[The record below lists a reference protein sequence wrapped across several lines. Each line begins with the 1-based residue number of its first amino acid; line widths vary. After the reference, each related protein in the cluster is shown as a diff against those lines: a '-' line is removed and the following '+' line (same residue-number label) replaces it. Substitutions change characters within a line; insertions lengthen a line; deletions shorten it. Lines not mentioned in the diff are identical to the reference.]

1 MTVKAREDADAKNDS
16 VTLVHTAAGGEYA
29 GAKSDVAVTVDDDE
43 TVSVVL
49 SKSSLTVVEGDTA
62 GQTYTVKLSHEP
74 SVEVTVTVT
83 GQDQTDLELT
93 GLGEGNTLT
102 FDATTWG
109 DAQTVTVKAREDA
122 DAKNDSVTL
131 VHTAAGGEYAGAKS
145 DLAVTVDDDETVSV
159 VLSKSSLT
167 VVEGDTAGQTYTV
180 KLSHEPSVEV
190 TVTVTGQDQTDLTL
204 SGLSGTD
211 TLTFSTT
218 TWGDAQTVT
227 VKAREDADAKN
238 DSVTLVH
245 TAAGGEYEGVAEELA
260 VTVDDDETL
269 GVVISPTALTVQAG
283 GSNSYTVVLGS
294 LPSGDVTVTLSGH
307 EGAVLSL
314 AGIDNDN
321 ALTFTQDNWHAPQT
335 VSVSADAEAQ
345 SSTITIEHSV
355 ASADDPDYAAAAAPD
370 VAVSVL
376 GAPDTIQIQVGVA
389 TSVQELEV
397 PEGGANTYSMVLSH
411 QPSGDVTVTVNNPTD
426 NSEVTATPR
435 TLTFTTENWHAPQTV
450 TVAAVHDGDAA
461 DDSATVTHGVADGGY
476 NGVTVPDVAVTVD
489 DDETVSIVLS
499 KTDLTVEE
507 EDATGGTYT
516 VKLSH
521 EPSVEVTVTVTGQ
534 DTTDLEL
541 SGLGEGDTLT
551 FTTSTW
557 DDAQTV
563 TVKAREDADAAND
576 SVTLVHTAAGGEYA
590 GAKSDLAVT
599 VDDDETVS
607 VVLSKSSLTVVEERH
622 GGQTYTVK
630 LSHEPSVEVT
640 VTVTGQD
647 TTDLELTG
655 LGEGDTLT
663 FTTTTW
669 DDAQTVTV
677 KAREDADAANDKV
690 TLVHTA
696 AGGEYAGAK
705 SDVAVTVDDDETV
718 SVVLSK
724 SSLTVVEGDTAGQT
738 YTVKLSHE
746 PSVEVTVTVTGQDQ
760 TDLELTGL
768 GEGNTLTFDATSW
781 GDAQTV
787 TVKAREDTDAK
798 NDSVTL
804 VHTAAGGEY
813 AGAKSDLA
821 VTVDDDE
828 TVSVVLSKSSL
839 TVVEGDT
846 AGQTYTVKLSHEPSV
861 EVTVTVTGQDQTDLT
876 LSGLSGTDTLTF
888 STTTWGDAQTVTVKA
903 REDADAK
910 NDSVTLVH
918 TAAGGE
924 YEGVAEELAVTV
936 DDDETLGVVISPTA
950 LTVQAGGSNSYTVVL
965 GSLPSGDVTVTLS
978 GHEGAVLSLAGIDND
993 NALTF
998 TQDNWHAPQTVSVS
1012 ADAEAQSSTITIEHS
1027 VASADDPDYAAA
1039 AAPDVAV
1046 SVLGAPDTIQIQ
1058 VGVATSVQELEVP
1071 EGGANTYSMVLS
1083 HQPSGDVTVTVN
1095 NPTDNSEVT
1104 ATPRTLT
1111 FTTENWH
1118 APQTVTVAAVHD
1130 GDAADDSATVTH
1142 GVADGGYNGVTVPD
1156 VAVTVDDDETVSI
1169 VLSKTDLTVEEEDA
1183 TGGTYTVKLSHEPS
1197 VEVTVTVTG
1206 QDTTDLELSG
1216 LSGTDTLTFST
1227 TTWDDA
1233 QTVTVK
1239 AREDAD
1245 AANDSVTLVH
1255 TAAGGEY
1262 AGAKSDL
1269 AVTVDDD
1276 ETVSV
1281 VLSKS
1286 SLTVVE
1292 SDTAGQ
1298 TYTVELS
1305 HEPSVE
1311 VTVTVTG
1318 HDTTDLELTGLGEGD
1333 TLTFTTSTWDDAQ
1346 TVTVKA
1352 REDAD
1357 AANDKVTLVHTAAG
1371 GEYAGAKSDVAVT
1384 VDDDETVSV
1393 VLSKSSLTVVEGDTA
1408 GQTYTVKLSH
1418 EPSVEV
1424 TVTVTGQDQ
1433 TDLELT
1439 GLGEGNTLTFDATSW
1454 GDAQTV
1460 TVKAREDTD
1469 AKNDSVTLVH
1479 TAAGGEYAGAKSDVA
1494 VTVDDDETVSVVLS
1508 KSRSLTVVEGDT
1520 AGQTYTV
1527 KLSHEPSVEVTVT
1540 VTGQDTTDLELS
1552 GLSEGTDTL
1561 TFSTTTW
1568 GDAQTVTV
1576 KAREDADAKND
1587 SVTLVHTAAGGEY
1600 EGVAEELAVTVD
1612 DDETLGV
1619 VISPTALTVQAGG
1632 SNSYT
1637 VVLGSLPSGDVTV
1650 TLSGHEGA
1658 VLSLAGIDNDNA
1670 LTFTQDNWH
1679 APQTVSVSADAEAQ
1693 SSTITI
1699 EHSVA
1704 SADDPDYAA
1713 AAAPDVA
1720 VSVLGAPDT
1729 IQIQVGVATSV
1740 QELEVPEGGANTYSM
1755 VLSHQPSGDVTV
1767 TVNNPTDNSEV
1778 TATPRTLTFTTE
1790 NWHAPQTVTVAAVH
1804 DGDAADDSA
1813 TVTHG
1818 VADGG
1823 YNGVT
1828 VPDVAV
1834 TVDDDETVSIVLS
1847 KTDLTVEEEDATGGT
1862 YTVKLSHEPSVE
1874 VTVTVTGQDTTDLE
1888 LSGLGEGDT
1897 LTFTTSTWDDAQT
1910 VTVKAREDAD
1920 AKPTTPSPWS
1930 TRRRAASTP
1939 GPSPMW
1945 R

>member
-1 MTVKAREDADAKNDS
+1 MAEE
-16 VTLVHTAAGGEYA
+16 L
-29 GAKSDVAVTVDDDE
+29 AVTVDDDE
-43 TVSVVL
+43 TVSIVL
-49 SKSSLTVVEGDTA
+49 SKTDLTVDEEDADGE
-62 GQTYTVKLSHEP
+62 TYTVKLSHEP

-83 GQDQTDLELT
+83 GQDTTDLELS
-93 GLGEGNTLT
+93 GLSGTDTLT
-102 FDATTWG
+102 FSTTTWD
-109 DAQTVTVKAREDA
+109 DAQTVTVKAREDTDAANDSITLTHTGAGGEYEGVAEELAVTVDDDETVSIVLSKTTLTVEEEDA
-122 DAKNDSVTL
+122 DGETYTVKLSHEPSVEVTVTVTGQDTTDLTLSGLSGTDTLTFSTTTWNDAQTVTVKAREDTDAANDKVTLTHTAAGGEYAGAKSDLAVTVDDDETVSIVLSKTTLTVEEEDADGETYTVKLSHEPSVEVTVTVTGQDTTDLTLSGLSGTDTLTFSTTTWNDAQTVTVKAREDTDAANDKVTLTHTAAGGEYAGAKSDLAVMVDDDETVSIVLSKTDLTVDEEDADGETYTVKLSHEPSVEVTVTVTGQDTTDLELSGLSGTDTLTFTTSTWDDAQTVTVKAREDTDAANDSVTL

-355 ASADDPDYAAAAAPD
+355 ASADDPDYAAAAAP
-370 VAVSVL
+370 
-376 GAPDTIQIQVGVA
+376 G
-389 TSVQELEV
+389 
-397 PEGGANTYSMVLSH
+397 
-411 QPSGDVTVTVNNPTD
+411 
-426 NSEVTATPR
+426 
-435 TLTFTTENWHAPQTV
+435 
-450 TVAAVHDGDAA
+450 
-461 DDSATVTHGVADGGY
+461 
-476 NGVTVPDVAVTVD
+476 
-489 DDETVSIVLS
+489 
-499 KTDLTVEE
+499 
-507 EDATGGTYT
+507 
-516 VKLSH
+516 
-521 EPSVEVTVTVTGQ
+521 
-534 DTTDLEL
+534 
-541 SGLGEGDTLT
+541 
-551 FTTSTW
+551 
-557 DDAQTV
+557 
-563 TVKAREDADAAND
+563 
-576 SVTLVHTAAGGEYA
+576 
-590 GAKSDLAVT
+590 
-599 VDDDETVS
+599 
-607 VVLSKSSLTVVEERH
+607 
-622 GGQTYTVK
+622 
-630 LSHEPSVEVT
+630 
-640 VTVTGQD
+640 
-647 TTDLELTG
+647 
-655 LGEGDTLT
+655 
-663 FTTTTW
+663 
-669 DDAQTVTV
+669 
-677 KAREDADAANDKV
+677 
-690 TLVHTA
+690 
-696 AGGEYAGAK
+696 
-705 SDVAVTVDDDETV
+705 
-718 SVVLSK
+718 
-724 SSLTVVEGDTAGQT
+724 
-738 YTVKLSHE
+738 
-746 PSVEVTVTVTGQDQ
+746 
-760 TDLELTGL
+760 
-768 GEGNTLTFDATSW
+768 
-781 GDAQTV
+781 
-787 TVKAREDTDAK
+787 
-798 NDSVTL
+798 
-804 VHTAAGGEY
+804 
-813 AGAKSDLA
+813 
-821 VTVDDDE
+821 
-828 TVSVVLSKSSL
+828 
-839 TVVEGDT
+839 
-846 AGQTYTVKLSHEPSV
+846 
-861 EVTVTVTGQDQTDLT
+861 
-876 LSGLSGTDTLTF
+876 
-888 STTTWGDAQTVTVKA
+888 
-903 REDADAK
+903 
-910 NDSVTLVH
+910 
-918 TAAGGE
+918 
-924 YEGVAEELAVTV
+924 
-936 DDDETLGVVISPTA
+936 
-950 LTVQAGGSNSYTVVL
+950 
-965 GSLPSGDVTVTLS
+965 
-978 GHEGAVLSLAGIDND
+978 
-993 NALTF
+993 
-998 TQDNWHAPQTVSVS
+998 
-1012 ADAEAQSSTITIEHS
+1012 
-1027 VASADDPDYAAA
+1027 
-1039 AAPDVAV
+1039 VAV

-1216 LSGTDTLTFST
+1216 LSGTDTLTFT
-1227 TTWDDA
+1227 TSTWDDA

-1384 VDDDETVSV
+1384 VDDDETVSI
-1393 VLSKSSLTVVEGDTA
+1393 VLSKTDLTVEEEDATG
-1408 GQTYTVKLSH
+1408 GTYTVKLSH

-1424 TVTVTGQDQ
+1424 TVTVTGHD
-1433 TDLELT
+1433 TKDLELS
-1439 GLGEGNTLTFDATSW
+1439 GLGEGDTLTFTTSTW
-1454 GDAQTV
+1454 DDAQTV
-1460 TVKAREDTD
+1460 TVKAREDRRRGQRQGD
-1469 AKNDSVTLVH
+1469 PGPH
-1479 TAAGGEYAGAKSDVA
+1479 GGGRRVRRGQVRCGGDGGRRRDGVGGAEQVIAYGGRGRHGRPDLHGEAVPRAVGRGDGDGDGPGPDRPGAHRPGRGEHPDLRRDQLGRCADGDGEGQRGHRRQERLRHPGPHGGGRRVRRGQVRSGGDGGRRRDGVGGAEQVIAYGGRGRHGRPDLHGEAVA
-1494 VTVDDDETVSVVLS
+1494 RAVG
-1508 KSRSLTVVEGDT
+1508 RGDGDGDRPGPPRT
-1520 AGQTYTV
+1520 WT
-1527 KLSHEPSVEVTVT
+1527 
-1540 VTGQDTTDLELS
+1540 LS
-1552 GLSEGTDTL
+1552 GLSGTDTL

-1600 EGVAEELAVTVD
+1600 EGV
-1612 DDETLGV
+1612 GRG
-1619 VISPTALTVQAGG
+1619 AGG
-1632 SNSYT
+1632 D
-1637 VVLGSLPSGDVTV
+1637 GGRRR
-1650 TLSGHEGA
+1650 
-1658 VLSLAGIDNDNA
+1658 
-1670 LTFTQDNWH
+1670 
-1679 APQTVSVSADAEAQ
+1679 
-1693 SSTITI
+1693 
-1699 EHSVA
+1699 
-1704 SADDPDYAA
+1704 DPRR
-1713 AAAPDVA
+1713 
-1720 VSVLGAPDT
+1720 G
-1729 IQIQVGVATSV
+1729 
-1740 QELEVPEGGANTYSM
+1740 
-1755 VLSHQPSGDVTV
+1755 HQPHGPHRPSRRQQLLHRGPGVPAV
-1767 TVNNPTDNSEV
+1767 GGRYGNPV
-1778 TATPRTLTFTTE
+1778 RP
-1790 NWHAPQTVTVAAVH
+1790 
-1804 DGDAADDSA
+1804 
-1813 TVTHG
+1813 
-1818 VADGG
+1818 
-1823 YNGVT
+1823 
-1828 VPDVAV
+1828 
-1834 TVDDDETVSIVLS
+1834 
-1847 KTDLTVEEEDATGGT
+1847 
-1862 YTVKLSHEPSVE
+1862 
-1874 VTVTVTGQDTTDLE
+1874 
-1888 LSGLGEGDT
+1888 
-1897 LTFTTSTWDDAQT
+1897 
-1910 VTVKAREDAD
+1910 
-1920 AKPTTPSPWS
+1920 
-1930 TRRRAASTP
+1930 
-1939 GPSPMW
+1939 
-1945 R
+1945 

>member
-1 MTVKAREDADAKNDS
+1 MTVKARED
-16 VTLVHTAAGGEYA
+16 T
-29 GAKSDVAVTVDDDE
+29 
-43 TVSVVL
+43 
-49 SKSSLTVVEGDTA
+49 
-62 GQTYTVKLSHEP
+62 
-74 SVEVTVTVT
+74 
-83 GQDQTDLELT
+83 
-93 GLGEGNTLT
+93 
-102 FDATTWG
+102 
-109 DAQTVTVKAREDA
+109 

-218 TWGDAQTVT
+218 TWD
-227 VKAREDADAKN
+227 
-238 DSVTLVH
+238 
-245 TAAGGEYEGVAEELA
+245 
-260 VTVDDDETL
+260 
-269 GVVISPTALTVQAG
+269 
-283 GSNSYTVVLGS
+283 
-294 LPSGDVTVTLSGH
+294 
-307 EGAVLSL
+307 
-314 AGIDNDN
+314 
-321 ALTFTQDNWHAPQT
+321 
-335 VSVSADAEAQ
+335 
-345 SSTITIEHSV
+345 
-355 ASADDPDYAAAAAPD
+355 
-370 VAVSVL
+370 
-376 GAPDTIQIQVGVA
+376 
-389 TSVQELEV
+389 
-397 PEGGANTYSMVLSH
+397 
-411 QPSGDVTVTVNNPTD
+411 
-426 NSEVTATPR
+426 
-435 TLTFTTENWHAPQTV
+435 
-450 TVAAVHDGDAA
+450 
-461 DDSATVTHGVADGGY
+461 
-476 NGVTVPDVAVTVD
+476 
-489 DDETVSIVLS
+489 
-499 KTDLTVEE
+499 
-507 EDATGGTYT
+507 
-516 VKLSH
+516 
-521 EPSVEVTVTVTGQ
+521 
-534 DTTDLEL
+534 
-541 SGLGEGDTLT
+541 
-551 FTTSTW
+551 
-557 DDAQTV
+557 
-563 TVKAREDADAAND
+563 
-576 SVTLVHTAAGGEYA
+576 
-590 GAKSDLAVT
+590 
-599 VDDDETVS
+599 
-607 VVLSKSSLTVVEERH
+607 
-622 GGQTYTVK
+622 
-630 LSHEPSVEVT
+630 
-640 VTVTGQD
+640 
-647 TTDLELTG
+647 
-655 LGEGDTLT
+655 
-663 FTTTTW
+663 
-669 DDAQTVTV
+669 
-677 KAREDADAANDKV
+677 
-690 TLVHTA
+690 
-696 AGGEYAGAK
+696 
-705 SDVAVTVDDDETV
+705 
-718 SVVLSK
+718 
-724 SSLTVVEGDTAGQT
+724 
-738 YTVKLSHE
+738 
-746 PSVEVTVTVTGQDQ
+746 
-760 TDLELTGL
+760 
-768 GEGNTLTFDATSW
+768 
-781 GDAQTV
+781 DAQTV

-888 STTTWGDAQTVTVKA
+888 STTTWDDAQTVTVKAREDADAKNDSVTLVHTAAGGEYAGAKSDLAVTVDDDETVSVVLSKSSLTVVESDTAGQTYTVELSHEPSVEVTVTVTGHDTTDLELTGLGEGDTLTFTTSTWDDAQTVTVKAREDADAKNDSVTLTHTGAGGEYEGVAEELAVTVDDDETVSIVLSKTTLTVDEEDADGETYTVKLSHEPSVEVTVTVTGQDTTDLTLSGLSGTDTLTFSTTTWDDAQTVTVKA

-1371 GEYAGAKSDVAVT
+1371 GEYEGVAEELAVTVDDDETVSIVLSKTTLTVDEEDATGGTYTVKLSHEPSVEVTVTVTGQDTTDLELSGLSEGDTLTFTTSTWDDAQTVTVKAREDDAKNVTLVHTAAGGEYAGAKSDVAVT

-1479 TAAGGEYAGAKSDVA
+1479 TAAGGEYAGAKSDLA

-1508 KSRSLTVVEGDT
+1508 KSSLTVVEGDT

-1540 VTGQDTTDLELS
+1540 VTGQDQTDLELT
-1552 GLSEGTDTL
+1552 GLGEGNTL
-1561 TFSTTTW
+1561 TFTTSTW
-1568 GDAQTVTV
+1568 DDAQTVTV

-1612 DDETLGV
+1612 DDET
-1619 VISPTALTVQAGG
+1619 
-1632 SNSYT
+1632 
-1637 VVLGSLPSGDVTV
+1637 
-1650 TLSGHEGA
+1650 
-1658 VLSLAGIDNDNA
+1658 
-1670 LTFTQDNWH
+1670 
-1679 APQTVSVSADAEAQ
+1679 
-1693 SSTITI
+1693 
-1699 EHSVA
+1699 
-1704 SADDPDYAA
+1704 
-1713 AAAPDVA
+1713 
-1720 VSVLGAPDT
+1720 
-1729 IQIQVGVATSV
+1729 
-1740 QELEVPEGGANTYSM
+1740 
-1755 VLSHQPSGDVTV
+1755 
-1767 TVNNPTDNSEV
+1767 
-1778 TATPRTLTFTTE
+1778 
-1790 NWHAPQTVTVAAVH
+1790 
-1804 DGDAADDSA
+1804 
-1813 TVTHG
+1813 
-1818 VADGG
+1818 
-1823 YNGVT
+1823 
-1828 VPDVAV
+1828 
-1834 TVDDDETVSIVLS
+1834 VSIVLS
-1847 KTDLTVEEEDATGGT
+1847 KTTLTVDEEDA
-1862 YTVKLSHEPSVE
+1862 
-1874 VTVTVTGQDTTDLE
+1874 DRRDLYGE
-1888 LSGLGEGDT
+1888 AVARAVGRGDGDGDRPGPDRPYAERSERDGHPDLQHDHLGRCADGDGEG
-1897 LTFTTSTWDDAQT
+1897 Q
-1910 VTVKAREDAD
+1910 RG
-1920 AKPTTPSPWS
+1920 
-1930 TRRRAASTP
+1930 RRRQERLRHP
-1939 GPSPMW
+1939 GPHGGGRRVRGSGRGAGGDGGRRRDP
-1945 R
+1945 RRGHQPHGPHRPSRRQQLLHRGPGVPAVGGRYGNPVRP

>member
-1 MTVKAREDADAKNDS
+1 M
-16 VTLVHTAAGGEYA
+16 
-29 GAKSDVAVTVDDDE
+29 
-43 TVSVVL
+43 
-49 SKSSLTVVEGDTA
+49 
-62 GQTYTVKLSHEP
+62 
-74 SVEVTVTVT
+74 
-83 GQDQTDLELT
+83 
-93 GLGEGNTLT
+93 
-102 FDATTWG
+102 
-109 DAQTVTVKAREDA
+109 
-122 DAKNDSVTL
+122 
-131 VHTAAGGEYAGAKS
+131 
-145 DLAVTVDDDETVSV
+145 
-159 VLSKSSLT
+159 
-167 VVEGDTAGQTYTV
+167 
-180 KLSHEPSVEV
+180 
-190 TVTVTGQDQTDLTL
+190 
-204 SGLSGTD
+204 
-211 TLTFSTT
+211 
-218 TWGDAQTVT
+218 
-227 VKAREDADAKN
+227 
-238 DSVTLVH
+238 
-245 TAAGGEYEGVAEELA
+245 
-260 VTVDDDETL
+260 
-269 GVVISPTALTVQAG
+269 
-283 GSNSYTVVLGS
+283 
-294 LPSGDVTVTLSGH
+294 
-307 EGAVLSL
+307 
-314 AGIDNDN
+314 
-321 ALTFTQDNWHAPQT
+321 
-335 VSVSADAEAQ
+335 
-345 SSTITIEHSV
+345 
-355 ASADDPDYAAAAAPD
+355 
-370 VAVSVL
+370 
-376 GAPDTIQIQVGVA
+376 
-389 TSVQELEV
+389 
-397 PEGGANTYSMVLSH
+397 
-411 QPSGDVTVTVNNPTD
+411 
-426 NSEVTATPR
+426 
-435 TLTFTTENWHAPQTV
+435 
-450 TVAAVHDGDAA
+450 
-461 DDSATVTHGVADGGY
+461 
-476 NGVTVPDVAVTVD
+476 
-489 DDETVSIVLS
+489 
-499 KTDLTVEE
+499 
-507 EDATGGTYT
+507 
-516 VKLSH
+516 
-521 EPSVEVTVTVTGQ
+521 
-534 DTTDLEL
+534 
-541 SGLGEGDTLT
+541 
-551 FTTSTW
+551 
-557 DDAQTV
+557 
-563 TVKAREDADAAND
+563 
-576 SVTLVHTAAGGEYA
+576 
-590 GAKSDLAVT
+590 
-599 VDDDETVS
+599 
-607 VVLSKSSLTVVEERH
+607 
-622 GGQTYTVK
+622 
-630 LSHEPSVEVT
+630 
-640 VTVTGQD
+640 
-647 TTDLELTG
+647 
-655 LGEGDTLT
+655 
-663 FTTTTW
+663 
-669 DDAQTVTV
+669 
-677 KAREDADAANDKV
+677 
-690 TLVHTA
+690 
-696 AGGEYAGAK
+696 
-705 SDVAVTVDDDETV
+705 
-718 SVVLSK
+718 
-724 SSLTVVEGDTAGQT
+724 
-738 YTVKLSHE
+738 
-746 PSVEVTVTVTGQDQ
+746 
-760 TDLELTGL
+760 
-768 GEGNTLTFDATSW
+768 
-781 GDAQTV
+781 
-787 TVKAREDTDAK
+787 
-798 NDSVTL
+798 
-804 VHTAAGGEY
+804 
-813 AGAKSDLA
+813 
-821 VTVDDDE
+821 
-828 TVSVVLSKSSL
+828 
-839 TVVEGDT
+839 
-846 AGQTYTVKLSHEPSV
+846 
-861 EVTVTVTGQDQTDLT
+861 
-876 LSGLSGTDTLTF
+876 
-888 STTTWGDAQTVTVKA
+888 
-903 REDADAK
+903 
-910 NDSVTLVH
+910 
-918 TAAGGE
+918 
-924 YEGVAEELAVTV
+924 
-936 DDDETLGVVISPTA
+936 
-950 LTVQAGGSNSYTVVL
+950 VL

-1216 LSGTDTLTFST
+1216 LSGTDTLTFDA

-1239 AREDAD
+1239 AREDTD

-1357 AANDKVTLVHTAAG
+1357 AKNDSVTLVHTGAGGEYEGVAEELAVTVDDDETVSIVLSKTTLTVDEEDATGGTYTVKLSHEPSVEVTVTVTGQDTTDLELSGLGEGDTLTFTTSTWDDAQTVTVKAREDADAKNDSVTLTHTGAGGEYEGVAEELAVTVDDDETVSIVLSKTTLTVVEGAAAGQTYTVKLSHEPSVEVTVTVTGQDQTDLELTGLGEGDTLTFDATSWGDAQTVTVKAREDTDAANDKVTLVHTAAG
-1371 GEYAGAKSDVAVT
+1371 GEYAGAKSDVAVTVDDDETVSVVLSKSSLTVVEGAAAGQTYTVKLSHEPSVEVTVTVTGQDQTDLELTGLGEGDTLTFDATSWGDAQTVTVKAREDTDAKNDSVTLVHTAAGGEYAGAKSDLAVT

-1433 TDLELT
+1433 TDLTLS
-1439 GLGEGNTLTFDATSW
+1439 GLSGTDTLTFSTTTWD
-1454 GDAQTV
+1454 DAQTV

-1479 TAAGGEYAGAKSDVA
+1479 TAAGGEYAGAKSDLA

-1508 KSRSLTVVEGDT
+1508 KSSLTVVEGDT

-1540 VTGQDTTDLELS
+1540 VTGQDQTDLTLS
-1552 GLSEGTDTL
+1552 GLSGTDTL

-1568 GDAQTVTV
+1568 DDAQTVTVKAREDADAKNDSVTLVHTAAGGEYAGAKSDLAVTVDDDETVSVVLSKSSLTVVESDTAGQTYTVELSHEPSVEVTVTVTGHDTTDLELTGLGEGDTLTFTTSTWDDAQTVTVKAREDADAKNDSVTLTHTGAGGEYEGVAEELAVTVDDDETVSIVLSKTTLTVDEEDADGETYTVKLSHEPSVEVTVTVTGQDTTDLTLSGLSGTDTLTFSTTTWDDAQTVTV

-1720 VSVLGAPDT
+1720 VSVLGGPGHHPDPGGSRHLRPGARGPRGRR
-1729 IQIQVGVATSV
+1729 QHLLHGAEPPAQRGRDGNGQQPHRQLRGDGHSEDPDLHHGELARAADGHGGGRARRRRRRRLRHGHPRGRRWRLQRGDRPRRGGHRGRRRDGLHRAEQDRPHGGGGGRHRRDLHGEALPRAVGR
-1740 QELEVPEGGANTYSM
+1740 G
-1755 VLSHQPSGDVTV
+1755 
-1767 TVNNPTDNSEV
+1767 
-1778 TATPRTLTFTTE
+1778 
-1790 NWHAPQTVTVAAVH
+1790 
-1804 DGDAADDSA
+1804 DGD
-1813 TVTHG
+1813 
-1818 VADGG
+1818 
-1823 YNGVT
+1823 
-1828 VPDVAV
+1828 
-1834 TVDDDETVSIVLS
+1834 
-1847 KTDLTVEEEDATGGT
+1847 
-1862 YTVKLSHEPSVE
+1862 
-1874 VTVTVTGQDTTDLE
+1874 
-1888 LSGLGEGDT
+1888 GD
-1897 LTFTTSTWDDAQT
+1897 
-1910 VTVKAREDAD
+1910 R
-1920 AKPTTPSPWS
+1920 P
-1930 TRRRAASTP
+1930 
-1939 GPSPMW
+1939 
-1945 R
+1945 